1 MKKLQQELK
10 RIDVRPSEW
19 EYFVKTRTNEA
30 EPYPPAEDVDEADEA
45 ADDIDLAG

>member
-19 EYFVKTRTNEA
+19 EYFVKTRPENA
-30 EPYPPAEDVDEADEA
+30 EPYPPEEADVDEADEA
-45 ADDIDLAG
+45 ADDIDV